1 MTTSAHTD
9 TIAQL
14 RSDLGGRVIE
24 PDDAAYDEARTVFY
38 GGIDRRP
45 AAIARPGDALQVAQ
59 VVAAA
64 RESGLALAVRGG
76 GHSLAGHSV
85 VDDGIVLDLS
95 ALRDLEVGSDRLTA
109 SAGAGMTASEYT
121 NAVGEHGLATGFG
134 DTGSVG
140 IGGLTLGGGVGY
152 LSRAHGLTVDDLL
165 AAELVTADG
174 AVVEV
179 DADRDPDLFWAL
191 RGGGGNFGV
200 ATRFTFRVHE
210 LESVVGGMLL
220 LPATAEALHAFIG
233 LAEEAPDELSA
244 IANVAPAPPL
254 PFLPAEVHGQ
264 LVIMALICYAGPP
277 EAGERA
283 LAPFRAIASP
293 IADMVRPIPYPEIYP
308 PDQEGL
314 HPTAVA
320 RTMFID
326 GVDRDTATA
335 IVDYV
340 QSSDAAMRVVQLRVL
355 GGAIAR
361 VPSDATAYAHRQSRI
376 MANIA
381 AFYDGAEERAAREA
395 WVEEVATVLR
405 QSDDGAYVNFLG
417 DEGPERVRAA
427 YPGSTWDRLRAIKA
441 RHDPTNLFRG
451 NQNVPPDQA

>member
-1 MTTSAHTD
+1 VTTSAHTD

-24 PDDAAYDEARTVFY
+24 PGDPAYDEARTVFY

-45 AAIARPGDALQVAQ
+45 AAIARPGDALQVAK

-76 GHSLAGHSV
+76 GHSLAGQSV

-95 ALRDLEVGSDRLTA
+95 EIRDLEVASDRRTV
-109 SAGAGMTASEYT
+109 SAGAGFTAGEYT

-140 IGGLTLGGGVGY
+140 IGGLTLGGGIGY
-152 LSRAHGLTVDDLL
+152 LSRAHGLTIDDLL
-165 AAELVTADG
+165 AVELVTADG

-179 DADRDPDLFWAL
+179 DAERDPDLFWAL

-200 ATRFTFRVHE
+200 ATRFTFRAHE
-210 LESVVGGMLL
+210 LDSVVGGMML
-220 LPATAEALHAFIG
+220 LPATAENLYSFVA

-254 PFLPAEVHGQ
+254 PFLPADVHGQ
-264 LVIMALICYAGPP
+264 LVIMALVCYAGPP

-283 LAPFRAIASP
+283 LAPFRAIAPP
-293 IADMVRPIPYPEIYP
+293 IVDMVRPIPYPEIYP
-308 PDQEGL
+308 PDQEGF

-326 GVDRDTATA
+326 GVDRDTATT

-376 MANIA
+376 MANVA
-381 AFYDGAEERAAREA
+381 AFYDGAQERAAREA

-427 YPGSTWDRLRAIKA
+427 YPGPAWERLRAVKA